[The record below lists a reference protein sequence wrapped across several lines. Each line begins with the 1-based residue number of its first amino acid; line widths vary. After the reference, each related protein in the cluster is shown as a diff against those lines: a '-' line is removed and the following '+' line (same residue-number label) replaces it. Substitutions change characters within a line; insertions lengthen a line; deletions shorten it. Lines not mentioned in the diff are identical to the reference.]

1 MYEVYDSRMKLE
13 TLGWNNFFEACFAT
27 HHEHRL
33 LPGRVSIQHKDR
45 YVLFT
50 EEGEV
55 GAKVSGKFRFDVS
68 GLQDFPAVGDW
79 VAYEIDSGDQ
89 SAVIHHVLERKS
101 KFSRK
106 VAGDRPDEQILA
118 ANIDIVFLVMGL
130 DGNYNLRRLERYLTV
145 AEETEARSVIVLNK
159 SDLCSHL
166 VECTQEVLSI
176 AHGINVVVMSAL
188 RAEDVAP
195 IRSLLTPGITGVLLG
210 SSGVGKSTITNQ
222 LLGKEHSQVQS
233 VRGTDS
239 HGRHTTPHRELLVL
253 PNGGIIIDTP
263 GLREL
268 QLWSGEDGLHDSF
281 DDIEELATNCRFRD
295 CRHEAEPGCAVKLAI
310 QGSTLEPERYES
322 YQKLQREIQFQIT
335 KNNSTAKRLEKERD
349 KKMANQ
355 MKNNPLN
362 RDKL

>member
-1 MYEVYDSRMKLE
+1 MYAIYDSRMKLE
-13 TLGWNNFFEACFAT
+13 TFGWNSFFESRFAP
-27 HHEHRL
+27 HREQKL
-33 LPGRVSIQHKDR
+33 LPGRISIQHKDR
-45 YVLFT
+45 YVLLS
-50 EEGEV
+50 EQGEIN
-55 GAKVSGKFRFDVS
+55 GKVSGKFRFDVS
-68 GLQDFPAVGDW
+68 GLQEFPAVGDW
-79 VAYEIDSGDQ
+79 VVFEIDSGDQ

-106 VAGDRPDEQILA
+106 VAGDRPDEQVLA

-145 AEETEARSVIVLNK
+145 AEESEARSVIVLNK

-222 LLGKEHSQVQS
+222 LLGREHSQVQS
-233 VRGTDS
+233 VRETDS

-268 QLWSGEDGLHDSF
+268 QLWAGEEGMQDSF
-281 DDIEELATNCRFRD
+281 DDIEELAAKCRFRD
-295 CRHEAEPGCAVKLAI
+295 CKHEAEPNCAVKQALED
-310 QGSTLEPERYES
+310 GTLESGRYEGF
-322 YQKLQREIQFQIT
+322 QKLQRESFFQTTKHSKNLQQQKKEREKKIT
-335 KNNSTAKRLEKERD
+335 KQINDINRNRNKE
-349 KKMANQ
+349 
-355 MKNNPLN
+355 
-362 RDKL
+362 